1 MTEIDK
7 LEAGQEYCYD
17 DPEMGTRKENT
28 IIQCK
33 YYNN

>member
-7 LEAGQEYCYD
+7 LEAGLEYCYND
-17 DPEMGTRKENT
+17 LEVGTRKENA

-33 YYNN
+33 HYNN